1 MIQENPARTGLETTV
16 DVGICTYRR
25 PELADT
31 LRSLFRMTVPDN
43 VRVRLIVADNDAEPS
58 AQALVDQLRATSPFE
73 ITYVHCPKSNISIAR
88 NACLSECHAEFLAF
102 IDDDET
108 APEGWLNALLE
119 TARTT
124 NADAVLGPVTA
135 TYSDRAPDWMRKGDF
150 HSTMPVWVDG
160 QIITGYTCNTL
171 LRMRAPSL
179 MGRRFALA
187 LGQSGGEDT
196 HFFSHMHEAG
206 GKIAFA
212 QEAMLYEPVPEKR
225 ASFMWLAK
233 RRFRSGQ
240 THGRVLAEKK
250 PGLRRIA
257 QIGIAGAKIVY
268 CATYALAT
276 IAAPVRRN
284 RSLLRAALHMGSM
297 SGASGVREIR
307 QYGAVEATR

>member
-1 MIQENPARTGLETTV
+1 MIEENVANTVTETTV
-16 DVGICTYRR
+16 DIGICTYRR
-25 PELADT
+25 PELAET
-31 LRSLFRMTVPDN
+31 LNSLFRMTIPTD

-58 AQALVDQLRATSPFE
+58 AKPIVEQLKATSPFE

-88 NACLSECHAEFLAF
+88 NACLSECRAEFLAF

-108 APEGWLNALLE
+108 APEGWLAALLD

-124 NADAVLGPVTA
+124 GAEAVLGPVTA
-135 TYSDRAPDWMRKGDF
+135 TYATSAPDWMRKGDF
-150 HSTMPVWVDG
+150 HSTFPVWVG
-160 QIITGYTCNTL
+160 NEIITGYTCNTL
-171 LRMRAPSL
+171 LRVNAPAL
-179 MGRRFALA
+179 LGRRFALA

-212 QEAMLYEPVPEKR
+212 EDAMLYEPVPEKR

-240 THGRVLAEKK
+240 THGRVLADKK

-257 QIGIAGAKIVY
+257 QIGIAGSKILYSVG
-268 CATYALAT
+268 YALAT
-276 IAAPVRRN
+276 AAAPVRRN
-284 RSLLRAALHMGSM
+284 RSLLRASLHMGSM
-297 SGASGVREIR
+297 SGAFGVREIR